1 MMRSTLT
8 TFPRF
13 DRWFSAALAGLILSA
28 LSSTAI
34 AENIIF
40 TIDPS
45 QTTGGWSGIDNT
57 YGAFQA
63 YPGAGLSAPVSGHFL
78 VNFDP
83 TTSIPPTL
91 QFIGG
96 NGYFQL
102 DSPYVT
108 LPGINGTGPAAPAN
122 LAAQT
127 AGNQVSFAI
136 RDLTWDFST
145 VPVNSVTNVPIDGVN
160 GVYPATS
167 TYFLVKSG
175 GIDVTVPGGPGHDT
189 YVGAADHMSTGSWTL
204 TESGSGDWNLAF
216 SSSFQYTYSYLGT
229 QGTLAT
235 HLTGAATAHFGAT
248 NQAAVPPTATQAQAL
263 GGSTTPGGVSL
274 NVDNAPGGTGATL
287 TVQEL
292 PSLSS
297 ATPEAIALAE
307 VNHIFAASIYSTTA
321 PLQLWDVNYNGPL
334 QGGLAH
340 LVFNYDP
347 APYLASGTNP
357 TGMWH
362 FDTTINGGT
371 WVFLPGTVDTIDH
384 TIAVDTASFSL
395 YAPGNTLTVT
405 PEPSSLALIGSGLLA
420 LAALAWRKRKG

>member
-8 TFPRF
+8 TLGRF
-13 DRWFSAALAGLILSA
+13 NRWFAAALAGLLLSA
-28 LSSTAI
+28 LSSTVV

-40 TIDPS
+40 TIDPL
-45 QTTGGWSGIDNT
+45 QTTGGWSGIDNA

-78 VNFDP
+78 VGFDP
-83 TTSIPPTL
+83 TTSAPPTL

-108 LPGINGTGPAAPAN
+108 LPGINGTVPAARAN

-216 SSSFQYTYSYLGT
+216 SSTYQYNYSYLGT
-229 QGTLAT
+229 HGTLTT
-235 HLTGAATAHFGAT
+235 HLDGAATAHFGAT
-248 NQAAVPPTATQAQAL
+248 NQAVVPPTATQASAL

-274 NVDNAPGGTGATL
+274 TLPSAPGVDNTTL

-292 PSLSS
+292 PNLSS

-307 VNHIFAASIYSTTA
+307 ANHIFAASTYSTTA

-334 QGGLAH
+334 IGGLAH

-347 APYLASGTNP
+347 AAFAGNDP

-362 FDTTINGGT
+362 FDTTVNGGT

-384 TIAVDTASFSL
+384 TIAVDTASFSIFG
-395 YAPGNTLTVT
+395 AGNTATAT

-420 LAALAWRKRKG
+420 LAALAWRRKRRA